1 MAPTSPVDR
10 WGTLVGVGVGG
21 YSAVRLVQQLRHR
34 AIHPDMDDPGNR
46 YLRWSPWIPAILLAV
61 VAAAAIALFIGLGPI
76 AILPVAICVA
86 VAIVLWAIASAS
98 LWLMADRQRRSV
110 RYAICEAD
118 YTDAPRQIKLTMR
131 RIYRSAGS
139 LKAGQAYQRDM
150 FGDLGL
156 DHAVYSAAER
166 AIHSAELA
174 TAIRDL
180 RPDAVPSDRILL
192 EDARA
197 QIRAITQELSA
208 VEATL
213 KRGAKAADKLSERI
227 VEPER
232 QRAAET
238 ARETAAAAAKE
249 RRDQACS
256 RLEEVCAR
264 ADTALGVQHDGVEER
279 IVAVAAGYDEARQI
293 SDKALGNA
301 TQVVP
306 SAGNATRDSHES
318 AHDVALRAAKFTA
331 GRAAK
336 WSTAAAKASAQKL
349 KNLDDS
355 RSSE

>member
-1 MAPTSPVDR
+1 VGYRIGIPLADGRPT
-10 WGTLVGVGVGG
+10 
-21 YSAVRLVQQLRHR
+21 
-34 AIHPDMDDPGNR
+34 
-46 YLRWSPWIPAILLAV
+46 
-61 VAAAAIALFIGLGPI
+61 
-76 AILPVAICVA
+76 
-86 VAIVLWAIASAS
+86 AS
-98 LWLMADRQRRSV
+98 LSSLCDLRGRLHRRTAADQIDDATDLSV
-110 RYAICEAD
+110 RGITEG
-118 YTDAPRQIKLTMR
+118 R
-131 RIYRSAGS
+131 
-139 LKAGQAYQRDM
+139 QAYQRDM

-279 IVAVAAGYDEARQI
+279 IVAVAAATTRPARFQTRR
-293 SDKALGNA
+293 LG
-301 TQVVP
+301 TP
-306 SAGNATRDSHES
+306 H
-318 AHDVALRAAKFTA
+318 K
-331 GRAAK
+331 
-336 WSTAAAKASAQKL
+336 
-349 KNLDDS
+349 
-355 RSSE
+355 